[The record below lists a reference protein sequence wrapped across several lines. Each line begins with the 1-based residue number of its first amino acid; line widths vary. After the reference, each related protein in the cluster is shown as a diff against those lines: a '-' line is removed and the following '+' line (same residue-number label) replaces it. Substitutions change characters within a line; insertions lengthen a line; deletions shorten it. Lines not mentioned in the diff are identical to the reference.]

1 MLLSD
6 LSIEKIKS
14 GLKIF
19 GLGYKAGPF
28 NISVTSNIPAVTE
41 HIRYFYSHYNCNSEA
56 VFVDFH
62 VEVNSV
68 GGYRRW
74 YKPQVTF
81 VFDGYEPFVPLPIN
95 QAPAMF
101 EWGLNWAI
109 ANTAHQYLI
118 IHSAIIEKDGY
129 GLIMPGTPGS
139 GKSTLCAALVNRGW
153 RLLSDE
159 MALLSLA
166 DGLIYPAPRPVSLK
180 NKSIDVI
187 GQFAPEL
194 SIGPHAYGTDK
205 GTVAHVVPPWSSIE
219 RQHELA
225 PPISRIVFPKYKAG
239 SQSSLV
245 QLKETDTIMQL
256 IEGTFNYNAL
266 GEKGFLAITD
276 VVSNSKC
283 QKFTYSS
290 LDDAITVFEDFTN

>member
-1 MLLSD
+1 LLLSD

-180 NKSIDVI
+180 NKSIQIIKD
-187 GQFAPEL
+187 FAPEAAF
-194 SIGPHAYGTDK
+194 GN
-205 GTVAHVVPPWSSIE
+205 VVPDTLKGDIAHMVAPESALLQQSIPVKPAF
-219 RQHELA
+219 L
-225 PPISRIVFPKYKAG
+225 VFPHYQDNAEK
-239 SQSSLV
+239 
-245 QLKETDTIMQL
+245 QLKQL
-256 IEGTFNYNAL
+256 SKSRALMTLAEHAFNFNIL
-266 GEKGFLAITD
+266 GEEGFDAMANMID
-276 VVSNSKC
+276 QVEC
-283 QKFTYSS
+283 YDFTYADLATALEGIDS
-290 LDDAITVFEDFTN
+290 LIK